1 MIKSQYF
8 SLAELTA
15 SDYATRHGIDNTPDE
30 MIVEA
35 LSYLV
40 SSTLDHLRRYV
51 KTPIIVTSGY
61 RCPELNAAIGGSDQS
76 QHTYGMAADIKAVGM
91 TAHELFVAV
100 YDMHRLGLLTRVDQC
115 ILEFNSWVHLS
126 ARLKQP
132 REQFLMA
139 MKKDGRTVYDEPLF
153 VTSRSAV

>member
-1 MIKSQYF
+1 MNMHKTPEKKTAEVLFWIMAVSRRCRDRGDYSRTHYLDGANRMIKSKYF

-61 RCPELNAAIGGSDQS
+61 RCSELNSAIGGSDQS
-76 QHTYGMAADIKAVGM
+76 QHVLGIGGRYQGGGDDRPRAV
-91 TAHELFVAV
+91 
-100 YDMHRLGLLTRVDQC
+100 RRGL
-115 ILEFNSWVHLS
+115 
-126 ARLKQP
+126 
-132 REQFLMA
+132 
-139 MKKDGRTVYDEPLF
+139 
-153 VTSRSAV
+153 